1 MVNRMSELTTTQYL
15 LIIAVL
21 IISCVVLF
29 FISARRQ
36 RDSQELQ
43 QDLNKT
49 IEDFNQLLSKFEAV
63 QQAKNQLEQHVV
75 KYQTTAEGLQVR
87 LIERDDKLAY
97 LQKELDE
104 EQARHNDIAEKITA
118 LKERF
123 GIASAQAESLA
134 KQLEHSQ
141 ANFTRKEQEN
151 QELVAKL
158 TALSQELTELKTTLS
173 EKEKHFAEQQQHIE
187 QSKQQ
192 LSTEFQNLAN
202 RILDEKSRSFS
213 QSNQTALDSLLKPFR
228 EQIEGFQKRVN
239 EIHSESVKGNAGLE
253 AEIKKVLEIGLNMS
267 QQADN
272 LTSALKGEKKTLGN
286 WGEVQLERALQL
298 AGLLEGEHYSAQAHF
313 KDGEGKHNYPDFV
326 LNLPDNKHLI
336 IDSKMSLVAYE
347 SAVNAE
353 DDLKR
358 QNKLREHI
366 KAIKTHID
374 DLSRKDYSNLIGMRS
389 PNFVLMFIA
398 VEPAYIEAM
407 KMDPTLFNY
416 GYEKNVILVSH
427 TTLMPILRTVANLW
441 RIERGN
447 TEAKEISARAGDIYN
462 QICVIAER
470 LGKLGN
476 TLSSASSHYNSTVT
490 ALVGQQ
496 GLVGKV
502 ERFKDLSAKANKT
515 MPNVELLHHA
525 VESERLDVIKAD
537 IPEAQPQKDNT
548 AQ

>member
-1 MVNRMSELTTTQYL
+1 MLSELTSSQYL
-15 LIIAVL
+15 LIIGAL
-21 IISCVVLF
+21 IFCCVVLF
-29 FISARRQ
+29 FISARRK

-49 IEDFNQLLSKFEAV
+49 IEDFNQLLSKFEAS
-63 QQAKNQLEQHVV
+63 QLAKGQLEQAVV
-75 KYQTTAEGLQVR
+75 KYQTNAEGLQVR
-87 LIERDDKLAY
+87 LIERDEKLGY

-104 EQARHNDIAEKITA
+104 EQARHNEISEKITA

-123 GIASAQAESLA
+123 GIASAQAESLE

-141 ANFTRKEQEN
+141 SNFYRKEQEN
-151 QELVAKL
+151 RELVEKL
-158 TALSQELTELKTTLS
+158 TALSQEFTELKTTLA
-173 EKEKHFAEQQQHIE
+173 EKEKNFAEQQQNIE

-202 RILDEKSRSFS
+202 RILEEKSRSFS

-239 EIHSESVKGNAGLE
+239 EIHSESLKGNAGLE
-253 AEIKKVLEIGLNMS
+253 AEIKKVLDIGLNMS

-272 LTSALKGEKKTLGN
+272 LASALKGEKKTLGN
-286 WGEVQLERALQL
+286 WGEVQLAHALQS
-298 AGLLEGEHYSAQAHF
+298 AGLIEGEHYEAQAHF
-313 KDGEGKHNYPDFV
+313 KDSEGKHNYPDFI
-326 LNLPDNKHLI
+326 LNLPDKKHLI

-347 SAVNAE
+347 SAVNS
-353 DDLKR
+353 DDEILR
-358 QNKLREHI
+358 QSKLREHI
-366 KAIKTHID
+366 KAIKNHID

-407 KMDPTLFNY
+407 KMDPSLFNY
-416 GYEKNVILVSH
+416 GYEKNVIIVSH

-447 TEAKEISARAGDIYN
+447 EEAREISARAGEIYN
-462 QICVIAER
+462 QICVVAER
-470 LGKLGN
+470 LGKLGS
-476 TLSSASSHYNSTVT
+476 TLSTVSSHYNNTVT

-515 MPNVELLHHA
+515 MPNVELLHND
-525 VESERLDVIKAD
+525 VEVERLQVVKVEEKINK
-537 IPEAQPQKDNT
+537 P
-548 AQ
+548 